1 MKRLKDFINE
11 HLNESNGN
19 ANSISFNFNGIENSD
34 SLLKSL
40 EDNEFVTINDKTV
53 TISVNEKNVNKIG
66 AVKDIIEQA
75 IKAEHNGSRSTND
88 EQYAQKVKDLE
99 SKLKELENVIA
110 TFQADDSKEETPDP
124 EETAEK
130 DAKDDEKD
138 DEKE

>member
-1 MKRLKDFINE
+1 MKSLKDFINE
-11 HLNESNGN
+11 QLNESN
-19 ANSISFNFNGIENSD
+19 ANSISFNFSDIENAESI
-34 SLLKSL
+34 LKTL

-53 TISVNEKNVNKIG
+53 TISVNSNNVNKIG

-75 IKAEHNGSRSTND
+75 INAERNSSRSTND
-88 EQYAQKVKDLE
+88 EQYAQKIKGLE
-99 SKLKELENVIA
+99 SKLKDLENVIA

-130 DAKDDEKD
+130 DTKD